1 MRQRLS
7 IFVFIFLSLT
17 IISLDGPDAIGAKV
31 VSTPHPALLAKHD
44 VFSWPT
50 WEKEPSEFVWQFS
63 EREIAYLLEGEVFVT
78 PEGSKEVLH
87 FKKGD
92 IAYFDAGLRCKWH
105 ITKPVKKHVILE
117 KNKLQEIYWK
127 VVFKLQYITRWAK
140 VLLGQSEHVFM
151 EHALNT

>member
-1 MRQRLS
+1 MRRYLS
-7 IFVFIFLSLT
+7 TFVFVFLTLS
-17 IISLDGPDAIGAKV
+17 IISLDGPEAIGAKV
-31 VSTPHPALLAKHD
+31 VNSPHPDLLEKHG

-63 EREIAYLLEGEVFVT
+63 EREIAYLVEGEVFVR

-92 IAYFDAGLRCKWH
+92 IAYFDAGLRCKWQ
-105 ITKPVKKHVILE
+105 ITKPLKKHVILE

-127 VVFKLQYITRWAK
+127 VVFKLQYLTRMVK